1 MRIGRESAG
10 VRPSRRRSLP
20 MACWWELLLLLLVL
34 LWTPRAAERMKD
46 RSGRERV
53 EVSSLGVMYC
63 MTDGDNDDDRVTILG
78 RHGHG
83 RRRR

>member
-1 MRIGRESAG
+1 
-10 VRPSRRRSLP
+10 

-83 RRRR
+83 RR

>member
-1 MRIGRESAG
+1 
-10 VRPSRRRSLP
+10 